1 MPYADYSSMF
11 VDQDG
16 NALSTIQVP
25 ESCIDSAEYI
35 MRRIADPNARQ
46 TRHRAGRS
54 ILATF
59 SNRNFNASEDD
70 FMKFN
75 LEGLRSHAFTG
86 LPDVGQG
93 IILLNKTKK
102 DLKYNMHLGAIV
114 AKEDRRAVISDMYQE
129 VRSYTYKPL
138 KVIEITS
145 VDDFARRTFEEQA
158 NCYAAGL
165 LTVEPG

>member
-11 VDQDG
+11 VDQNG
-16 NALSTIQVP
+16 KALSTAQVP

-46 TRHRAGRS
+46 TRNRTGKS
-54 ILATF
+54 ILAKF
-59 SNRNFNASEDD
+59 SNRTFNASKDD

-75 LEGLRSHAFTG
+75 LQGLQSHAFTG
-86 LPDVGQG
+86 LPEVGQG
-93 IILLNKTKK
+93 IILLNKTNN
-102 DLKYNMHLGAIV
+102 DLQYNMHLGAIV
-114 AKEDRRAVISDMYQE
+114 AKEDRRAVISHMYQE

-138 KVIEITS
+138 KVIDIIS
-145 VDDFARRTFEEQA
+145 VDDFARKTFDAQA

-165 LTVEPG
+165 LTVDAG